1 MLISDKICWWYLNAN
16 QEDYT
21 LRGMVISIL
30 TLWRVRQVEIETKT
44 GVSKDM
50 LLKRLK
56 RVEGQL
62 RGIHKMIAE
71 DRDCVSIVM
80 QLAAVRSGVEGVGA
94 LVLNNCMKLC
104 FLKGPDATTNIDSL
118 SKAVAIWGRVRGGD
132 SK

>member
-1 MLISDKICWWYLNAN
+1 MAKTEGDLEVS
-16 QEDYT
+16 QE
-21 LRGMVISIL
+21 V
-30 TLWRVRQVEIETKT
+30 
-44 GVSKDM
+44 

-56 RVEGQL
+56 RLEGQI
-62 RGIHKMIAE
+62 RGIEKMITD

-104 FLKGPDATTNIDSL
+104 FYKGPDATTNIDSL
-118 SKAVAIWGRVRGGD
+118 SKAVAIWGRVRGGE